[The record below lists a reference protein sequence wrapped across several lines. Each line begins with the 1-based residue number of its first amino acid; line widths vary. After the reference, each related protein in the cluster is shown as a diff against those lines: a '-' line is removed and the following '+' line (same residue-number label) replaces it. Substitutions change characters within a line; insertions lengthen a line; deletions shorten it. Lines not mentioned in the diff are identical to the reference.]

1 MYPARFVAEALR
13 QARTGAGLT
22 ARQVAEQLEARG
34 VTVSRQHVSAW
45 EHGVW
50 APAPSR
56 LLAVAALLD
65 IAPMRFMLKNGE
77 KPALAEL
84 RVAHRGLTQ
93 GQLAA
98 EIDMPRS
105 TYSLLERGGTDLTPA
120 VRIRLA
126 AALQVDVDTIE
137 RGYRESVRLWWKP
150 RS

>member
-1 MYPARFVAEALR
+1 MNPARFVADTLR
-13 QARTGAGLT
+13 QARAGAGLT
-22 ARQVAEQLEARG
+22 ARQVAEQLEAHG

-50 APAPSR
+50 APSPAR

-65 IAPMRFMLKNGE
+65 IAPMRLMLRDGE

-84 RVAHRGLTQ
+84 RVAQRGLTQ

-105 TYSLLERGGTDLTPA
+105 TYSLLERGGTDLTHST
-120 VRIRLA
+120 RTRLA
-126 AALQVDVDTIE
+126 AALRVDEDTID

-150 RS
+150 RT